1 MIPKVIF
8 YIHDQVHLLDLAGAV
23 QVFYESGN
31 YGHPYELHF
40 VSRRPNQT
48 SSASLRLFA
57 LEDYQDFALSTGDL
71 LIVPGYSTQ
80 KASAE
85 GLSAVYAWLRESE
98 ARGAILCSVCTGSF
112 LLAEAGVLDGKACTT
127 HWMYTEILQKE
138 FPRTKVFK
146 DRLFVQAGNV
156 YTSAGVTTGLDL
168 ALFMLEE
175 RHGASHAY
183 AVAKDLV
190 VYIRRDG
197 NEDQQ
202 SVYLQYR
209 QHISYPV
216 HEVQDWI
223 VHHLSGKLTLEAL
236 SAQVHTTSR
245 NLTRLFKSATGITIG
260 QYIEKLRAEKAG
272 RLLLDGLKID
282 EVARECG
289 LKSTNQ
295 LRTLYK
301 RHKGILPSER
311 RLDPPQG

>member
-1 MIPKVIF
+1 MTPKVLF

-31 YGHPYELHF
+31 YGHPYDLHF
-40 VSRRPNQT
+40 VSRLPDQT
-48 SSASLRLFA
+48 CSSKLRLFA
-57 LEDYQDFALSTGDL
+57 LEDYRAFSPGPEDI

-80 KASAE
+80 AASAE
-85 GLSAVYAWLRESE
+85 GLPAVYAWLRESE
-98 ARGAILCSVCTGSF
+98 ARGAVLCSVCTGSF
-112 LLAEAGVLDGKACTT
+112 LLAEAGVLDGKDCTT
-127 HWMYTEILQKE
+127 HWMYTDILQRK
-138 FPRTKVFK
+138 FPQTRVYK
-146 DRLFVQAGNV
+146 DKLFVHAGNV

-183 AVAKDLV
+183 AVARDLV

-197 NEDQQ
+197 NEDQE

-223 VHHLSGKLTLEAL
+223 MHHLNDKLTLEDL
-236 SAQVHTTSR
+236 SAHVHTTSR
-245 NLTRLFKSATGITIG
+245 NLTRLFKSATGITVG
-260 QYIEKLRAEKAG
+260 YYIEKLRAEKAG
-272 RLLLDGLKID
+272 RLLQDGLKIE

-301 RHKGILPSER
+301 RHKGILPSGQRTER
-311 RLDPPQG
+311 PQG